1 MANIPETGAVTGN
14 SIEVIN
20 RTSVSKSQ
28 IEERKK
34 MLEGDVKRITEELEV
49 LSVMLEKIN
58 KYAQK

>member
-20 RTSVSKSQ
+20 RISVSKSQ

-34 MLEGDVKRITEELEV
+34 MLEGDVKRMTEELEV

-58 KYAQK
+58 RQAQK